1 MCPLEREHGGAP
13 QSPFGKASALGPGP
27 EVATVT
33 ALTVLSTAA
42 LLPYGQETLE
52 VSVSL
57 FLSNFWNFLG
67 EGDLG
72 KCGWLFLRAIS
83 EPWEVK

>member
-1 MCPLEREHGGAP
+1 MCPLEREHGG
-13 QSPFGKASALGPGP
+13 STTISIERGFSAWS
-27 EVATVT
+27 TVI

-42 LLPYGQETLE
+42 LPPYGQETLD

-72 KCGWLFLRAIS
+72 KCGWLFLHAIS
-83 EPWEVK
+83 EPLEVK